1 MIRENAGTPA
11 DGGAQVE
18 VPLDRDA
25 IVGLMR
31 RHRRARQEREEAEA
45 NVAAYVAQEVREEVK
60 QDLATMKEHEER
72 LRDAMLVF
80 VREHNGG
87 ASFRVPGLGTAH
99 KQSRCITEILDRGE
113 LVRHLEAHDPDALA
127 ALYDAKLNDS
137 RAKKLALARATGDG
151 EVLPGTDT
159 QKRETL
165 VVKLA

>member
-11 DGGAQVE
+11 DGGAHVE
-18 VPLDRDA
+18 VPFDRDA
-25 IVGLMR
+25 MVGLMR
-31 RHRRARQEREEAEA
+31 RYRRARQEREEAEA
-45 NVAAYVAQEVREEVK
+45 NGAAYVAQVREEVK
-60 QDLATMKEHEER
+60 QDLAPVKEHEER

-99 KQSRCITEILDRGE
+99 TQSRCTTEILDRGE
-113 LVRHLEAHDPDALA
+113 LVRHLEAYDPDALA
-127 ALYDAKLNDS
+127 AIYDAKLNDS
-137 RAKKLALARATGDG
+137 RAKKLALARATEDG